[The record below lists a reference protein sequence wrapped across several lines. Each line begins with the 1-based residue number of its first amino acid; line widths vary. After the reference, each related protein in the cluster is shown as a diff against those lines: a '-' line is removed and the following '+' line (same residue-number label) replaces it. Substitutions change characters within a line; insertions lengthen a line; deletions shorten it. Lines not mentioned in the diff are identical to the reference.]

1 MNCLTS
7 DSSISQNIGDIEMDR
22 FFQVYLTSNGL
33 KQISNPLRQRIL
45 SELQDKE
52 LSLSDIAYMTGK
64 AQSTISGHLEEMVRE
79 KLIACRDDPTD
90 SRRKIYHLISKPIG
104 SSSSPREDLKD
115 AIGRTIAG
123 SIGMPSTFLKG
134 VIRSIILGMESIGLK
149 MEPMLKDIGKMIG
162 SEVSKS
168 MKSNSIEE
176 LLKEIQKFYELHELG
191 DVCVYSIRPLVLII
205 RDEYNCHRMPETG
218 RSFCILNEGIIG
230 AILEN
235 RTGMCLKILA
245 DTECLASG
253 YNHCKYLVE
262 LASKSHA

>member
-1 MNCLTS
+1 MS
-7 DSSISQNIGDIEMDR
+7 DSSIMQNTGDVVMDR

-52 LSLSDIAYMTGK
+52 LSLSDIANITGK
-64 AQSTISGHLEEMVRE
+64 AQSTISGHLEELVRE
-79 KLIACRDDPTD
+79 KLIACREDPTD

-104 SSSSPREDLKD
+104 SSTSPRDDLKD
-115 AIGRTIAG
+115 AIGKTIAG

-134 VIRSIILGMESIGLK
+134 VIRSIILGMESIGLR

-162 SEVSKS
+162 TEISKR
-168 MKSNSIEE
+168 MKSNSLEE
-176 LLKEIQKFYELHELG
+176 LIKEIQEFYETHELG
-191 DVCVYSIRPLVLII
+191 EVCVYSVRPLVLII

-235 RTGMCLKILA
+235 RTGMCLNIVVDA
-245 DTECLASG
+245 ECLASG
-253 YNHCKYLVE
+253 YSHCKYLVE
-262 LASKSHA
+262 PASKSHA